1 MKPEHKQAIFR
12 DICKIEDKIK
22 GHEVNQY
29 RTTQYVRMK
38 IEYLNE
44 LQRHEEAQS
53 VMDSFMYLSDI
64 RKIKIETLR
73 DSGKYDEALELLT

>member
-1 MKPEHKQAIFR
+1 MKDKVFKQTFVDYITEKYFKPKNKKHKDYIKEIGNIFSSVGAQS
-12 DICKIEDKIK
+12 K
-22 GHEVNQY
+22 
-29 RTTQYVRMK
+29 
-38 IEYLNE
+38 
-44 LQRHEEAQS
+44 EEAQS